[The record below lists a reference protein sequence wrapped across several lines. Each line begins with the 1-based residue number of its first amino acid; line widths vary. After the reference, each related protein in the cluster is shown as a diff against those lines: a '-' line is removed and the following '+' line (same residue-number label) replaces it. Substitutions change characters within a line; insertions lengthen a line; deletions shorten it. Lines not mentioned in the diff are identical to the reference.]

1 MAQVA
6 EVRWDPE
13 MYKGTNIGQIVIM
26 FKLCFQEQGSPFL
39 TDMHAYDVCWETRC
53 RSGDKT

>member
-1 MAQVA
+1 
-6 EVRWDPE
+6 

-26 FKLCFQEQGSPFL
+26 FKLCFQEQCSQFV

-53 RSGDKT
+53 RSGDET